1 MNIKYRVNIL
11 YRRRALGPAIDTKDV
26 TLLDEITDI
35 DDFEKK
41 LIAHS
46 IKKCEQLKANYA
58 SVYLDKVDL
67 DDNLNTISLAVY
79 SISNSGKDEPR
90 MMRFP
95 TTNFEWEKTKTK

>member
-11 YRRRALGPAIDTKDV
+11 YRKRALGPAIDTKDV
-26 TLLDEITDI
+26 TLFDEITDI
-35 DDFEKK
+35 NDFEKR
-41 LIAHS
+41 LIAHT
-46 IKKCEQLKANYA
+46 IKKCEQLSASYA

-90 MMRFP
+90 IMRFP
-95 TTNFEWEKTKTK
+95 TTNFEWETPKIK